1 MSQRGG
7 SDGFPLVGI
16 ALVAVAIAIF
26 LTVLK
31 FSQLFHLDLETGSSV
46 VLNLLLTWGL
56 LYSVGLATRLGLRT
70 LWPIGLGFTWLAF
83 MPAFGVW
90 FTEDWYVWVSSWWGK
105 FGALILTTCI
115 GFWIK
120 TL

>member
-46 VLNLLLTWGL
+46 VWNLLLTWGL
-56 LYSVGLATRLGLRT
+56 LYSVGLATRLGLRS